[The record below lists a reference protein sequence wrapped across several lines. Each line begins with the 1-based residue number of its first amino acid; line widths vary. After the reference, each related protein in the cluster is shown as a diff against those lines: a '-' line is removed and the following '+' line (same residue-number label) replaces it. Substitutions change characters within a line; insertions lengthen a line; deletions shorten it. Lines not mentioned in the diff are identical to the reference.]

1 MKIIRT
7 IEFEEALRLMQEGGP
22 FTFITGRA
30 GTGKSTLLKHFR
42 ETTNLIAPVLAPT
55 GVAALNVGGETIHR
69 FFRFAPGITVK
80 DARKKGNSVREP
92 EVYLKADLLVIDEI
106 SMVRADLLDCMDQFL
121 RVVRKNKLPFGG
133 LRIVAIGDL
142 YQLPPIVSSAEQNAF
157 SELYHSPY
165 FFASRVAQELVRGG
179 NLSFIEL
186 EKVYRQSDPTFIAL
200 LNAVRNRSVTEKD
213 LNDLNVR
220 VHPCPPKEAIVLT
233 SVNAA
238 ADELNQKR
246 LKELPGA
253 VKNFH
258 GTFRGD
264 FPEREAPTD
273 VELCLKK
280 GARVMCVANDTDG
293 KFVNGSLGFVTDF
306 KKENEDKESS
316 ILVKLDEGKTVSISP
331 HTWSIYRSVYDR
343 ATRTLDQ
350 EKLGSFTQIPLK
362 LAWAVTIHKSQG
374 KTFDQVTID
383 LGRGAFAA
391 GQTYVAL
398 SRCRSFEGLALVKP
412 VKLQDIRLDYSIV
425 KFVTSLQ
432 YQLSAREMSLEEK
445 MDILCQAA
453 REKKRIKIVYLKGK
467 DEKSERTVIPR
478 CVEEDEYAG
487 HDFLALRAWCEL
499 RQEERTFNVAR
510 ILTIDFSDAYNQ
522 PNNKA
527 AAFRL

>member
-1 MKIIRT
+1 MSPELHHT
-7 IEFEEALRLMQEGGP
+7 PAFDQALSLMESGGP

-42 ETTNLIAPVLAPT
+42 ETTDHIAPVLAPT
-55 GVAALNVGGETIHR
+55 GVAALNVDGETIHR

-80 DARKKGNSVREP
+80 DARKKGGSVREP
-92 EVYLKADLLVIDEI
+92 EVYLNADMLVIDEI

-142 YQLPPIVSSAEQNAF
+142 YQLPPVVSSSERAVF
-157 SELYHSPY
+157 SELYYSPY
-165 FFASRVAQELVRGG
+165 FFASHVVQELVKMGG
-179 NLSFIEL
+179 MSFIEL

-200 LNAVRNRSVTEKD
+200 LNAVRNRSVTDQD
-213 LNDLNVR
+213 LDDLNVR
-220 VHPCPPKEAIVLT
+220 VHPSPPKEAIVLT

-238 ADELNQKR
+238 ADELNQIR
-246 LKELPGA
+246 LKELSGSI
-253 VKNFH
+253 KTFH
-258 GTFRGD
+258 GAFRGD

-280 GARVMCVANDTDG
+280 GARVMCVANDPNG
-293 KFVNGSLGFVTDF
+293 KFVNGSLGLVMDF
-306 KKENEDKESS
+306 KKENEDEEPS
-316 ILVKLDEGKTVSISP
+316 IIVKLDEGKTVSISP

-398 SRCRSFEGLALVKP
+398 SRCRSFEGLTLVKP
-412 VKLQDIRLDYSIV
+412 VKLQDIRLDYAIV

-432 YQLSAREMSLEEK
+432 YRLSETK
-445 MDILCQAA
+445 MPLDDKLAMLRLAA
-453 REKKRIKIVYLKGK
+453 ITGKRLKIVYLKGK
-467 DEKSERTVIPR
+467 DEKSERIIIPKAI
-478 CVEEDEYAG
+478 EEDEYSG
-487 HDFLALRAWCEL
+487 HKFLALRAWCEL
-499 RQEERTFNVAR
+499 RQEDRTFNAER
-510 ILTIDFSDAYNQ
+510 ILGMEEM
-522 PNNKA
+522 
-527 AAFRL
+527 